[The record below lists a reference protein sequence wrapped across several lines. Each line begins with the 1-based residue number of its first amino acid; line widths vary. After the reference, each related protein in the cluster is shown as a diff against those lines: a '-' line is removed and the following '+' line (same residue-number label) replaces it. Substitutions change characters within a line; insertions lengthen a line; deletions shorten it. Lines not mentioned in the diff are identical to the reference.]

1 MWPGG
6 QLALREGVPS
16 EKLVEEFF
24 PMRHG
29 SLIDPPNRF
38 EPTHREADL
47 EHLEWD
53 EEYLAGLDTRPVE
66 YLTDASRSII
76 SENDSPDIPFRYSLN
91 PYRGCQHG
99 CSYCYARNT
108 HEYLGFSAGLDF
120 ETKIVVKHDAPEL
133 LREFLAR

>member
-66 YLTDASRSII
+66 YLTDASRRTRS
-76 SENDSPDIPFRYSLN
+76 SL
-91 PYRGCQHG
+91 
-99 CSYCYARNT
+99 
-108 HEYLGFSAGLDF
+108 AG
-120 ETKIVVKHDAPEL
+120 
-133 LREFLAR
+133 R